1 VVRWE
6 DLLSRCGKVSIVH
19 SSRVLDRHFY
29 AVIASASFAKVVILE
44 VERSLGES
52 VAVGKVMDS
61 VDDIESICTSRVD
74 IGGG

>member
-1 VVRWE
+1 
-6 DLLSRCGKVSIVH
+6 
-19 SSRVLDRHFY
+19 LDRHFY

-52 VAVGKVMDS
+52 IAVGKVMDS
-61 VDDIESICTSRVD
+61 VDDIESICASRVD